1 MPWVCLRGKMGACAC
16 NLEIKMDD
24 LSEKPCKCGGIL
36 GEIIGVDTRLTDG
49 AKILVRRR
57 WWCQDCN
64 ATEEAIGRERVVNKY
79 C

>member
-1 MPWVCLRGKMGACAC
+1 MGTAAYY
-16 NLEIKMDD
+16 LEKQMED
-24 LSEKPCKCGGIL
+24 LSQKPCRCGGIL

-64 ATEEAIGRERVVNKY
+64 AVEEAIGRERVVDTK
-79 C
+79 

>member
-1 MPWVCLRGKMGACAC
+1 MGTAAYYLENKM
-16 NLEIKMDD
+16 ED
-24 LSEKPCKCGGIL
+24 LSQKPCRCGGTL

-64 ATEEAIGRERVVNKY
+64 AVEEAIGRERVVDTK
-79 C
+79 

>member
-1 MPWVCLRGKMGACAC
+1 
-16 NLEIKMDD
+16 MDD
-24 LSEKPCKCGGIL
+24 LREKPCPCGGIL
-36 GEIIGVDTRLTDG
+36 GEIIGVETRLTDG

-64 ATEEAIGRERVVNKY
+64 ATEEAVGRERVVNKY